1 MTTYQRLKKE
11 NQELKLELLK
21 LSCDPDSYES
31 NIIKKKYKTLREI
44 EKSIWYANIKEKQ
57 NNFQGFLNKI
67 S

>member
-21 LSCDPDSYES
+21 LSCDPDSHES
-31 NIIKKKYKTLREI
+31 FMIKKKYKTIREF
-44 EKSIWYANIKEKQ
+44 EKAIWYSNIKENQ
-57 NNFQGFLNKI
+57 NNFLGILNKI